1 MAGPRVHYA
10 FGSVSKNCWQ
20 NYVDFH
26 RCRKLKC
33 DEYELCNF
41 FAKNFQI
48 VCPNAWIEKWS
59 EQREKNAFS
68 ANI

>member
-1 MAGPRVHYA
+1 MLPMPLVLTRQQDGKSLEGEP
-10 FGSVSKNCWQ
+10 
-20 NYVDFH
+20 
-26 RCRKLKC
+26 C
-33 DEYELCNF
+33 DF

-48 VCPNAWIEKWS
+48 VCPNAWTEKWS